1 MGFSQRDR
9 VIATTDILTCRF
21 EVVVKEG
28 TLGTV
33 LSKDEDEGLYLVVF
47 DEGICGKKDP
57 WWVKEHQI
65 RLLNTLE
72 KLEDRN
78 Q

>member
-1 MGFSQRDR
+1 MDFSQGDR
-9 VIATTDILTCRF
+9 VIATKDILTCRF

-28 TLGTV
+28 TKGTV
-33 LSKDEDEGLYLVVF
+33 KSLYNELCLVEFDKGVFGEPDE
-47 DEGICGKKDP
+47 
-57 WWVKEHQI
+57 WWATEEQI

>member
-1 MGFSQRDR
+1 MFNVKDR
-9 VIATTDILTCRF
+9 VVAKEDIMTCRF

-33 LSKDEDEGLYLVVF
+33 LNKDEDEGLYLVVL

-57 WWVKEHQI
+57 WWVKEAQT

>member
-1 MGFSQRDR
+1 MVFSQGDR
-9 VIATTDILTCRF
+9 AIATKDILTCRF
-21 EVVVKEG
+21 EIVVHEG
-28 TLGTV
+28 TKGTV
-33 LSKDEDEGLYLVVF
+33 LSKDKDEGLYLVVF

-78 Q
+78 